1 MLIIMEEIAIQN
13 QINEL
18 NNKVDT
24 LLEYIIAQNKKN
36 QAIDDFI
43 DDAYKV
49 GIDLFK
55 TSAVE
60 LDNNGVEVDM
70 DEVKILIFKL
80 LKNIQTFNTLIN
92 MLESMVDLVKDATPI
107 AREMI
112 IDITYQ
118 LDKLEKN
125 GTIES
130 LKTITTNLT
139 NPYLLQSLAKISSA
153 ITSVKPDEKLDNI
166 SMFKLMKSLN
176 NREVKSSLSYLI
188 RILQEI
194 NKKQ

>member
-1 MLIIMEEIAIQN
+1 MLIIMEEITIQN

-112 IDITYQ
+112 IDLTYQ

-139 NPYLLQSLAKISSA
+139 NPDLLQSLAKISSA

-176 NREVKSSLSYLI
+176 NREVKSSLNYLI

-194 NKKQ
+194 NKKK

>member
-1 MLIIMEEIAIQN
+1 MGEIAIQN

-80 LKNIQTFNTLIN
+80 LKNIQTFNTLMN

-112 IDITYQ
+112 IDLTYQ

-139 NPYLLQSLAKISSA
+139 NPDLLQSLAKISSA

-166 SMFKLMKSLN
+166 SMFKLMKLLN

-194 NKKQ
+194 NKKK

>member
-1 MLIIMEEIAIQN
+1 MEEITIQN

-112 IDITYQ
+112 IDLTYQ

-139 NPYLLQSLAKISSA
+139 NPDLLQSLAKISSA

-176 NREVKSSLSYLI
+176 NREVKSSLNYLI

-194 NKKQ
+194 NKKK

>member
-1 MLIIMEEIAIQN
+1 MEEIAIQN

-18 NNKVDT
+18 NEKVDT

-55 TSAVE
+55 TTAVE
-60 LDNNGVEVDM
+60 LDNHGVEVDM

-92 MLESMVDLVKDATPI
+92 MLESMVDLMKDATPI

-112 IDITYQ
+112 IDLTYQ

-139 NPYLLQSLAKISSA
+139 NPDLLQSLAKISSA
-153 ITSVKPDEKLDNI
+153 ITNVKPDEKLDNI

-176 NREVKSSLSYLI
+176 NREVKNSLSYLI

>member
-1 MLIIMEEIAIQN
+1 MGEIAIQN

>member
-1 MLIIMEEIAIQN
+1 MEEIAIQN

-166 SMFKLMKSLN
+166 SMFKLMKLLN

>member
-18 NNKVDT
+18 NEKVDT

-55 TSAVE
+55 TTAVE
-60 LDNNGVEVDM
+60 LDNHGVEVDM

-92 MLESMVDLVKDATPI
+92 MLESMVDLMKDATPI

-112 IDITYQ
+112 IDLTYQ

-139 NPYLLQSLAKISSA
+139 NPDLLQSLAKISSA

-176 NREVKSSLSYLI
+176 NREVKNSLSYLI

>member
-1 MLIIMEEIAIQN
+1 MEEITIQN

-80 LKNIQTFNTLIN
+80 LKNIQTFNTLMN

-112 IDITYQ
+112 IDLTYQ

-139 NPYLLQSLAKISSA
+139 NPDLLQSLAKISSA

-166 SMFKLMKSLN
+166 SMFKLMKLLN
-176 NREVKSSLSYLI
+176 NREVKSSLNYLI

-194 NKKQ
+194 NKKK

>member
-1 MLIIMEEIAIQN
+1 MGEIAIQN

-80 LKNIQTFNTLIN
+80 LKNIQTFNTLMN

-112 IDITYQ
+112 IDLTYQ

-139 NPYLLQSLAKISSA
+139 NPDLLQSLAKISSA

-166 SMFKLMKSLN
+166 SMFKLMKLLN

>member
-1 MLIIMEEIAIQN
+1 MEEIAIQN

-18 NNKVDT
+18 NEKVDT

-55 TSAVE
+55 TTAVE
-60 LDNNGVEVDM
+60 LDNHGVEVDI
-70 DEVKILIFKL
+70 DEVKILILKL

-92 MLESMVDLVKDATPI
+92 MLESMVDLMKDATPI

-112 IDITYQ
+112 IDLTYQ

-139 NPYLLQSLAKISSA
+139 NPDLLQSLAKISSA
-153 ITSVKPDEKLDNI
+153 ITNVKPDEKLDNI

-176 NREVKSSLSYLI
+176 NREVKNSLSYLI

>member
-1 MLIIMEEIAIQN
+1 MEEIAIQN

-18 NNKVDT
+18 NEKVDT

-55 TSAVE
+55 TTAVE
-60 LDNNGVEVDM
+60 LDNHGVEVDM

-92 MLESMVDLVKDATPI
+92 MLESMVDLMKDATPI

-112 IDITYQ
+112 IDLTYQ

-139 NPYLLQSLAKISSA
+139 NPDLLQSLAKISSA
-153 ITSVKPDEKLDNI
+153 ITNVKPDEKLDNI

-188 RILQEI
+188 RILQKI

>member
-1 MLIIMEEIAIQN
+1 MGEIAIQN

-80 LKNIQTFNTLIN
+80 LKNIQTFNTLMN

-112 IDITYQ
+112 IDLTYQ

-130 LKTITTNLT
+130 LKTITINLT
-139 NPYLLQSLAKISSA
+139 NPDLLQSLAKISSA

>member
-18 NNKVDT
+18 NEKVDT

-55 TSAVE
+55 TTAVE
-60 LDNNGVEVDM
+60 LDNHGVEVDI
-70 DEVKILIFKL
+70 DEVKILILKL

-92 MLESMVDLVKDATPI
+92 MLESLVDLMKDATPI

-112 IDITYQ
+112 IDLTYQ

-139 NPYLLQSLAKISSA
+139 NPDLLQSLAKISSA
-153 ITSVKPDEKLDNI
+153 ITNVKPDEKLDNI

-176 NREVKSSLSYLI
+176 NREVKNSLSYLI

>member
-112 IDITYQ
+112 IDLTYQ

-139 NPYLLQSLAKISSA
+139 NPDLLQSLAKISSA

-166 SMFKLMKSLN
+166 SMFKLMKLLN

-194 NKKQ
+194 NKKK

>member
-1 MLIIMEEIAIQN
+1 MGEIAIQN

-80 LKNIQTFNTLIN
+80 LKNIQTFNTLMN

-112 IDITYQ
+112 IDLTYQ

-139 NPYLLQSLAKISSA
+139 NPDLLQSLAKISSA

>member
-18 NNKVDT
+18 NEKVDT

-55 TSAVE
+55 TTAVE
-60 LDNNGVEVDM
+60 LDNHGVEVDM

-92 MLESMVDLVKDATPI
+92 MLESLVDLMKDATPI

-112 IDITYQ
+112 IDLTYQ

-139 NPYLLQSLAKISSA
+139 NPDLLQSLAKISSA
-153 ITSVKPDEKLDNI
+153 ITNVKPDEKLDNI

-176 NREVKSSLSYLI
+176 NREVKNSLSYLI

>member
-1 MLIIMEEIAIQN
+1 MEEIAIQN

-18 NNKVDT
+18 NEKVDT

-55 TSAVE
+55 TTAVE
-60 LDNNGVEVDM
+60 LDNHGVEVDM

-92 MLESMVDLVKDATPI
+92 MLESLVDLMKDATPI

-112 IDITYQ
+112 IDLTYQ

-139 NPYLLQSLAKISSA
+139 NPDLLQSLAKISSA
-153 ITSVKPDEKLDNI
+153 ITNVKPDEKLDNI

-176 NREVKSSLSYLI
+176 NREVKNSLNYLI

>member
-1 MLIIMEEIAIQN
+1 MEEIAIQN

-194 NKKQ
+194 NKKK